1 MSQITN
7 HHTRLSNDALCVYLR
22 LPKGLRKDI
31 DDALESDA
39 RLVIGTPH
47 DVLRTWL
54 EWNGI
59 MNYDESIAAIFK
71 AMK

>member
-1 MSQITN
+1 MTN
-7 HHTRLSNDALCVYLR
+7 HHERLSNDALCVYLR
-22 LPKGLRKDI
+22 LPKYLRKDI

-39 RLVIGTPH
+39 RLVIGSSH

-54 EWNGI
+54 AWNGI
-59 MNYDESIAAIFK
+59 IGFDRSIIDFFK